1 MNIPLDKPPTGL
13 TLVTGASGWLGT
25 RLVESLVHGLADVPA
40 LAQPLAGRTVRCL
53 VRSEAEAAALTAMP
67 GVVAVIGDVTVPDT
81 LHQFVEGARDATVFH
96 CAGVI
101 HPGRVAEFHAV
112 NAAGTQHL
120 LKAAESA
127 GVRRF
132 IHVSSNSPFGA
143 NPSRDHRF
151 TEDAPYNPYLGY
163 GRSKMAGEQAVR
175 QANAD
180 GRLETVVVRAPWF
193 YGPGQPPRQT
203 QFFTMIRK
211 GGFPLVGDGGNRRSM
226 AYVDNLCQGL
236 LLGERTA
243 SARGEAFW
251 IADERPYPMTEIIE
265 TVENVMERDFGI
277 PVTRKRL
284 RLPSLASDVAR
295 VADRLLQ
302 SVGLYEQKIH
312 VLSEMNLTIACSVD
326 KARRQL
332 GYHPTVSL
340 EEGMRRSLAWVL
352 ARGIAV

>member
-1 MNIPLDKPPTGL
+1 MNIPLEIPPTGL

-25 RLVESLVHGLADVPA
+25 RLVESLVHGLPEVPA
-40 LAQPLAGRTVRCL
+40 LAQPLPGRSVRCL
-53 VRSEAEAAALTAMP
+53 VRTQAEAAALSAIP
-67 GVVAVIGDVTVPDT
+67 GVVCVIGDLAAPET
-81 LHQFVEGARDATVFH
+81 LPKFVEGARDATMFH

-101 HPGRVAEFHAV
+101 HPKRAAEFEVV
-112 NAAGTQHL
+112 NAAGTRHL
-120 LKAAESA
+120 LNAAERA
-127 GVRRF
+127 GIRRF

-151 TEDAPYNPYLGY
+151 TEDAPYHPYMGY

-175 QANAD
+175 KAGAD
-180 GRLETVVVRAPWF
+180 GPLETVVVRAPWF

-211 GGFPLVGDGGNRRSM
+211 GSFPLVGDGGNLRSM

-236 LLGERTA
+236 LLGDRTA

-251 IADERPYPMTEIIE
+251 IADERPYAMTEIIE

-284 RLPSLASDVAR
+284 RLPSMASDVAR
-295 VADRLLQ
+295 VADGLLQ
-302 SVGLYEQKIH
+302 AMGLYEQKIH

-326 KARRQL
+326 KAKQQL
-332 GYHPTVSL
+332 GYQPTVSL

>member
-1 MNIPLDKPPTGL
+1 MNTPLNPPVTGL

-25 RLVESLVHGLADVPA
+25 RLVESLVRGLPEVPA
-40 LAQPLAGRTVRCL
+40 LAQPPRRAGVRCL
-53 VRSEAEAAALTAMP
+53 VRTDADGAELAELPGVACVPGNLTAP
-67 GVVAVIGDVTVPDT
+67 ET
-81 LHQFVEGARDATVFH
+81 LERFLEGAFGATLFH

-101 HPGRVAEFHAV
+101 HPSRVSEFEAV
-112 NAAGTQHL
+112 NAAGTRHL
-120 LKAAESA
+120 LDAAARA

-132 IHVSSNSPFGA
+132 IHVSSNSPFGP
-143 NPSRDHRF
+143 NPTRDHLF
-151 TEDAPYNPYLGY
+151 TEDAAYHPYMGY
-163 GRSKMAGEQAVR
+163 GRSKMAGEQAVS

-180 GRLETVVVRAPWF
+180 GRLETVIVRAPWF

-211 GGFPLVGDGGNRRSM
+211 GSFPLVGDGGNRRSM

-236 LLGERTA
+236 LLSERTA
-243 SARGEAFW
+243 AARGQAFW
-251 IADERPYPMTEIIE
+251 IADERPYSMNEIIE

-277 PVTRKRL
+277 AVTRKRL
-284 RLPSLASDVAR
+284 RLPSVASDIAR

-302 SVGLYEQKIH
+302 AVGLYEQKIH

-326 KARRQL
+326 KARQQL
-332 GYHPTVSL
+332 GYRPTVSL

-352 ARGIAV
+352 ARGSAV